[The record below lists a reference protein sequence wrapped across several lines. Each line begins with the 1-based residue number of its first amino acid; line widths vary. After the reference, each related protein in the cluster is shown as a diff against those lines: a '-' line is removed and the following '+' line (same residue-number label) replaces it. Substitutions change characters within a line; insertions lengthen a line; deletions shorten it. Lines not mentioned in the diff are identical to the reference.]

1 MGTALGLLPCL
12 VLFRLPL
19 CILTGLMLRNQ
30 QILQC
35 IDRFL
40 VGVLDCV
47 QIPLCGCNI
56 AVTEARL
63 HLLDLTTAEQVLGG
77 SFLQVLERQEDQRR
91 KAESGAVP
99 NGQMDA
105 DAPLESP
112 RMSSRRR

>member
-1 MGTALGLLPCL
+1 MGTALGLLPCF
-12 VLFRLPL
+12 VLFCLSL
-19 CILTGLMLRNQ
+19 GFLAGLMLRNE

-77 SFLQVLERQEDQRR
+77 SFLQVLDRQEDQRR

-99 NGQMDA
+99 NGQTDA
-105 DAPLESP
+105 EPQEPP
-112 RMSSRRR
+112 RMSSWRK